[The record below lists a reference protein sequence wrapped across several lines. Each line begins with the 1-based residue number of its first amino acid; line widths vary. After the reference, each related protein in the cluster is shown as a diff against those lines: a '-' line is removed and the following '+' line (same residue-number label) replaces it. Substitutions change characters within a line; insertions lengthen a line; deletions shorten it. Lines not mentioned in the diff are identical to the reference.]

1 MKKGNTVCDSDFGID
16 FLNRWLNNEGHNA
29 VVLPKDSL
37 KFADKSHYSTILT
50 GENLVLLTNAPRDV
64 VDKMAEKCRGLL
76 ESIIANPLED
86 IDRTFL
92 INNISSDDIL
102 FVHVSPCDL
111 HSPCKKGCFAI
122 VSIGLK
128 QGFMIIYEKGEHCIS
143 RLTIDTMGVNRYFME
158 I

>member
-1 MKKGNTVCDSDFGID
+1 MKKGNTVCDSDFEID

-37 KFADKSHYSTILT
+37 DFADKSHYSTILA

-64 VDKMAEKCRGLL
+64 VDKMMERCRDLL

-86 IDRTFL
+86 LDRMFL
-92 INNISSDDIL
+92 LNNISSDDIL

-111 HSPCKKGCFAI
+111 HSPCKKGCFAT
-122 VSIGLK
+122 VTIGLK
-128 QGFMIIYEKGEHCIS
+128 QGFIIKYEKGHRCVG
-143 RLTIDTMGVNRYFME
+143 RLTIDTMSANRYVNE
-158 I
+158 